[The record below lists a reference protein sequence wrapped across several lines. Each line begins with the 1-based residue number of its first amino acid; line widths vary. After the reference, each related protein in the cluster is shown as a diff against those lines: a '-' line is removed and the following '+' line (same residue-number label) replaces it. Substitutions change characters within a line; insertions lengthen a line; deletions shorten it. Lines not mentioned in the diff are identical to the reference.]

1 MSGLRVPLDLPLR
14 QADSR
19 ARIQQ
24 QQAYNPSQH
33 EKTLEMLGRL
43 NNEKLRR
50 HEKIVDS
57 MKRKQQLEMDKLV
70 QI

>member
-1 MSGLRVPLDLPLR
+1 
-14 QADSR
+14 
-19 ARIQQ
+19 
-24 QQAYNPSQH
+24 
-33 EKTLEMLGRL
+33 MLGRL

-70 QI
+70 QM